1 MRSMRL
7 IPVIVALAP
16 SMVLAQPGGPEA
28 SSQSVALLPLDAGK
42 SLELYGQPVASELA
56 RALASGSI
64 DVQVVGPRMAVPAA
78 ARLIVDGT
86 IKPGT
91 GEAILLSIRVRN
103 PADGT
108 VLDTLSATASSLSNI
123 DKAAADLAARVVPV
137 IRARLAVL
145 DQKPAGPIDP
155 KPPEPRTP
163 PTPPTSSD
171 TPIVLSMS
179 ILGAEPLRAPLAA
192 TMQARADTT
201 RHVVRDGA
209 ATQIILE
216 VRTYEVVA
224 GPIPMARAR
233 VRLAIGAEFDRVLFT
248 DTVVGDKGMA
258 PDALAARVA
267 QEVLV
272 IARPHLKRVVTS
284 WR

>member
-1 MRSMRL
+1 MQAMRFL
-7 IPVIVALAP
+7 PVIVALAP
-16 SMVLAQPGGPEA
+16 SIALAQPGGPEA
-28 SSQSVALLPLDAGK
+28 ASQSVALLPLDAGK

-56 RALASGSI
+56 RALASGNI

-137 IRARLAVL
+137 IRARLTVL
-145 DQKPAGPIDP
+145 DQKPAVPVEP
-155 KPPEPRTP
+155 TPPERTP
-163 PTPPTSSD
+163 PPAAPP
-171 TPIVLSMS
+171 IELSMS
-179 ILGAEPLRAPLAA
+179 VLGAEPLRAPLAA
-192 TMQARADTT
+192 TLLARAESTQ
-201 RHVVRDGA
+201 HVVREGS
-209 ATQIILE
+209 ATTILLE
-216 VRTYEVVA
+216 VRGYEVVA
-224 GPIPMARAR
+224 GAVPMARAR
-233 VRLAIGAEFDRVLFT
+233 VRLAIGSQFDRVLFT

-258 PDALAARVA
+258 SDALAARVA

>member
-1 MRSMRL
+1 MQAMRFL
-7 IPVIVALAP
+7 PLVVALVP
-16 SMVLAQPGGPEA
+16 SIALAQPGGPEA
-28 SSQSVALLPLDAGK
+28 TSQSVALLPLDAGK

-56 RALASGSI
+56 RALASGNI

-91 GEAILLSIRVRN
+91 GEAIQLSIRVRN

-145 DQKPAGPIDP
+145 DQKPVDP
-155 KPPEPRTP
+155 TPPEPRTP
-163 PTPPTSSD
+163 TLPPTSSG
-171 TPIVLSMS
+171 TPIALSLS
-179 ILGAEPLRAPLAA
+179 VLGADPLRAPLSA
-192 TMQARADTT
+192 TLLARAESTQ
-201 RHVVRDGA
+201 HVVRQGS
-209 ATQIILE
+209 ATTIVLE
-216 VRTYEVVA
+216 VRGYEVVA
-224 GPIPMARAR
+224 GAVPMARAR
-233 VRLAIGAEFDRVLFT
+233 VRLAIGTQFDRVLFT
-248 DTVVGDKGMA
+248 DTIVGEKGMVS
-258 PDALAARVA
+258 DALAARVA

-272 IARPHLKRVVTS
+272 IARPHLKRVVPS